1 MNSVT
6 GTFRLPGSLAVKIKK
21 VILLVEQILYL
32 TPASIGYLTQLIL
45 ALLVDIFLLFRLKRQ
60 KTRDKSAILL
70 AFIFLTLTIFI
81 GLLFFD
87 TALSPS
93 QRLFV
98 VYFENTVLA
107 LAFFLL
113 VRFSLLYFGSMNRPQ
128 GIIGQVFSGLSLLY
142 FFYELQISIERLYSL
157 ILDGIVSYRPAQS
170 DYLLIF
176 VFAIIPFTFAY
187 QTVAHDARP
196 VSWLR
201 KLWQPE
207 GQKARS
213 AQAIALTFFLAVPL
227 AISNIL
233 RGSSLISTT
242 VYNISLSLGMLG
254 VVWLFAN
261 AYLRYMPGNLSFLV
275 KISAASL
282 MVIFAIL
289 GIAAWMITLPFFST
303 YQPGLTGKQAFRFT
317 PNQLG
322 GYDVSEIP
330 FAIERDLGERLP
342 VTSRGAERNQRIE
355 FRFPFYGQEYTDLY
369 VTSVGAVLMGRSLYH
384 PNLQYRYGNF
394 PAIFPLLIDLEPDA
408 GGGVYARK
416 EQERLV
422 VTWERIPA
430 LHNQSAFFT
439 FQTILYVDGSFD
451 FIYDEIPGA
460 PLFRPDSSPSAN
472 PWLRGVTPG
481 LNQPVTVSQDFRLP
495 LQSGPQGII
504 QDFYLDFRRRQH
516 EFLAPLAW
524 LIVMSSAIIVMGLPI
539 FIRRFFLQPLQGLLN
554 GVEQV
559 QAGKLSVQI
568 PVETDDEFGFVAS
581 AFNEM
586 TRQLNY
592 LVNHLE
598 ELIAERTR
606 KLHDANQRLQL
617 EIREREAVRETLM
630 HQQRSLAA
638 AEEREQISRDLH
650 DGLGQLLGYINVQ
663 AQTVKMLLEK
673 NQVDAAHNNLD
684 LLIESAQQTHTELRQ
699 HILGM
704 RSSIENRQ
712 SFHETLQN
720 YLNAFGKTWGIET
733 TLDLPENWPGLAGTV
748 EDQLLHIVRESLANI
763 RKHAQANQVKISA
776 TLEPSAIVLTIA
788 DNGGGF
794 DLLRNP
800 DKEQRHYGLNI
811 MRERAEQFGGLL
823 EVISSLGNG
832 TQVIVQV
839 PRLPEDETVQEPVR
853 LGDLRLLLVDDH
865 PIFLSGFR
873 NLLTTRGLTVVGT
886 AVNGFEA
893 FEKVEQLRPDV
904 VLMDVHMPLCD
915 GIQGTRIIK
924 AEFPE
929 TRVILLTVPGE
940 EENLLR
946 GIKYGASGYLNKNMN
961 IDEILNMI
969 YDAVRGEIQ
978 IGAPTALQ
986 LLSEINPPEAD
997 PLLAANISVSQAF
1010 PSQLSARQWDV
1021 LRLVA
1026 NGLTYKD
1033 VGRELGLTERTIKYH
1048 MTQILQNLQLE
1059 NRAQGVKY
1067 AQQFQKEITKPIR
1080 R

>member
-1 MNSVT
+1 VNTVT
-6 GTFRLPGSLAVKIKK
+6 ETFHPPGSLAVKIKK

-32 TPASIGYLTQLIL
+32 TPASIGYLTQFIL
-45 ALLVDIFLLFRLKRQ
+45 ALLIDAYLLHRLKRQ
-60 KTRDKSAILL
+60 KTQNNSAILL

-87 TALSPS
+87 TALPPS

-107 LAFFLL
+107 LTFFLL
-113 VRFSLLYFGSMNRPQ
+113 VRFSLFYFGNMNRPQ
-128 GIIGQVFSGLSLLY
+128 RIIAQLFSSLSLLY
-142 FFYELQISIERLYSL
+142 FFYELQISIERLYYL
-157 ILDGIVSYRPAQS
+157 VFDGIVDYRPPES
-170 DYLLIF
+170 DYFLVF
-176 VFAIIPFTFAY
+176 VFALIPLTFAR
-187 QTVAHDARP
+187 QTIALDERP

-201 KLWQPE
+201 KLWRPQ
-207 GQKARS
+207 GQKAQS
-213 AQAIALTFFLAVPL
+213 AQAFALTFFLAIPL
-227 AISNIL
+227 TISNIL
-233 RGSSLISTT
+233 RGNSLISTT
-242 VYNISLSLGMLG
+242 IFNISLSLGMLG

-261 AYLRYMPGNLSFLV
+261 AYLRYAPGNPSFLV

-282 MVIFAIL
+282 TVILAVL
-289 GIAAWMITLPFFST
+289 GVAGWMITLPFFST
-303 YQPGLTGKQAFRFT
+303 YQPGLTGKQALRFT
-317 PNQLG
+317 PNELG
-322 GYDVSEIP
+322 GYDISEIP
-330 FAIERDLGERLP
+330 FNLERNLGERLP
-342 VTSRGAERNQRIE
+342 VTSRGSGRNQRIE
-355 FRFPFYGQEYTDLY
+355 FTFPFYRQEYTDLY
-369 VTSVGAVLMGRSLYH
+369 VTSVGAVLMGESLYH
-384 PNLQYRYGNF
+384 PNLQYHYGNF
-394 PAIFPLLIDLEPDA
+394 PAIFPLLIDLEPDK

-416 EQERLV
+416 EPERLV
-422 VTWERIPA
+422 ITWEHIPA

-439 FQTILYVDGSFD
+439 FQTILYADGIFD
-451 FIYDEIPGA
+451 IVYDELPA
-460 PLFRPDSSPSAN
+460 TPLFRADSSPSAN

-481 LNQPVTVSQDFRLP
+481 LPDLVAISQDFQLP
-495 LQSGPQGII
+495 LQSGPQGLI
-504 QDFYLDFRRRQH
+504 QDFYIDFRHRQH

-524 LIVMSSAIIVMGLPI
+524 LIVMSSAMIVLGLPI
-539 FIRRFFLQPLQGLLN
+539 LIRRFFLHPLQVLLS
-554 GVEQV
+554 GVEQI
-559 QAGKLSVQI
+559 QAGSLSVQI
-568 PVETDDEFGFVAS
+568 PVESDDEIGFVAS

-586 TRQLNY
+586 TRQVNY

-598 ELIAERTR
+598 ELIAERTS
-606 KLHDANQRLQL
+606 KLHDSNLRLQL
-617 EIREREAVRETLM
+617 EIREREAVRETLLR
-630 HQQRSLAA
+630 QQRSLAA

-673 NQVDAAHNNLD
+673 NQVNAAQNNLN
-684 LLIESAQQTHTELRQ
+684 LLIESAQQTQTELRQ

-704 RSSIENRQ
+704 RSSKENRQ
-712 SFHETLQN
+712 GFHETLQN

-733 TLDLPENWPGLAGTV
+733 SLDLPGNWPSLAGTV
-748 EDQLLHIVRESLANI
+748 EDQLLHIVREALANI
-763 RKHAQANQVKISA
+763 RKHAQASQVKISA
-776 TLEPSAIVLTIA
+776 TMEPNTIVLTIA
-788 DNGGGF
+788 DNGIGF
-794 DLLRNP
+794 NLLHNP
-800 DKEQRHYGLNI
+800 VEQQNHYGLNI
-811 MRERAEQFGGLL
+811 MRERADQFGGLL
-823 EVISSLGNG
+823 EITSSPGNG

-839 PRLPEDETVQEPVR
+839 PCLPEDETVQEPVR
-853 LGDLRLLLVDDH
+853 LGALRLLLVDDH

-893 FEKVEQLRPDV
+893 FEKVEQLHPDV

-929 TRVILLTVPGE
+929 TRVILLTVSGE

-978 IGAPTALQ
+978 IGPPTALQ

-997 PLLAANISVSQAF
+997 PLLAANVSVSQAF
-1010 PSQLSARQWDV
+1010 PSQLNVRQWDV

-1067 AQQFQKEITKPIR
+1067 AQQFQKDITKPVR